1 MSWVSVSEASVVA
14 DELLDLVAL
23 ALVLGR
29 PADPLGIGPSGTD
42 PCQQGPVK
50 MMCLVWGQGL
60 GLGRELLGGQ
70 LVLGHSLKIRDR
82 CFNISITFS

>member
-23 ALVLGR
+23 ALVLAL
-29 PADPLGIGPSGTD
+29 PSVPLGMGPSGTD

-50 MMCLVWGQGL
+50 MMCLVWGWGQGL
-60 GLGRELLGGQ
+60 GLVRELLGGQ
-70 LVLGHSLKIRDR
+70 LVLGHSLKI
-82 CFNISITFS
+82 